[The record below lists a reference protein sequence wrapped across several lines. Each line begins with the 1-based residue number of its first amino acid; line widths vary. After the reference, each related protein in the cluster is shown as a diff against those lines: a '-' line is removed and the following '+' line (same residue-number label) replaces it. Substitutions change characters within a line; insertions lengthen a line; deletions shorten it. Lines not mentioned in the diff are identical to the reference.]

1 MAAAFIQNRS
11 AWERVAIAAV
21 VMAPTFYALWA
32 KRVDVPR
39 GREALEEARRLSK
52 ELAEYGAVVIP
63 PHGLA
68 TDPDQME
75 LARTKVRMNTRLH
88 WSELRLALQRF
99 WRAAADETIDID
111 DPTTW
116 PDPDK
121 LDADWEAR
129 HSYTLRA
136 PVAPLGIRSR
146 ISAAKW
152 TRGDGAPQL
161 VLAAFLDPSMS
172 RVHFG
177 DDTHRYLRLA
187 VSERWYWLPW
197 LGPPEG
203 AVGIRAQQQGWRT
216 PAFPIKG
223 QGATATAESGG
234 GGGGG
239 GRAAKAAAATAIVTE
254 ADAAPALAAGCRS
267 RAAHVSTGRP
277 GAFAAVGALAQGAA
291 GAGTKAGLEARRAVP
306 APLRST
312 EHQGS
317 AGAAPGDA
325 VDGEATPPWRRV
337 AWFGLT
343 GLASLVACEA
353 PQDVTGSSG
362 APVVHPF
369 SHRVLLRALRRAAE
383 EGLLVPPGALEVAV
397 RRWAASR
404 SPAPGAKQGNPA
416 SSHGV
421 QVDLP
426 AGSQLLL
433 LGSTARSVVWPAEPL
448 PPPHSR
454 TPLPRAATPL
464 VWHEAQAWFPY
475 RPASLPQDE
484 PSAAELQAML
494 EALPADSP
502 ARALFEGAPPARS
515 TKDAAMEDADVEAML
530 AELRAAASDSRA

>member
-1 MAAAFIQNRS
+1 MAAAFIQSRS
-11 AWERVAIAAV
+11 AWERVAIAAA
-21 VMAPTFYALWA
+21 VMAPTFYALWS
-32 KRVDVPR
+32 KRVDMPR

-52 ELAEYGAVVIP
+52 ELAQYGAVVIP

-68 TDPDQME
+68 TDPDQVE

-129 HSYTLRA
+129 HAYTLRA

-172 RVHFG
+172 KIHFG

-187 VSERWYWLPW
+187 VSERWYWFPW

-203 AVGIRAQQQGWRT
+203 TVGIRAQQQGWRT
-216 PAFPIKG
+216 PAFPTKG
-223 QGATATAESGG
+223 P
-234 GGGGG
+234 
-239 GRAAKAAAATAIVTE
+239 AASAARAAAAASAARPLAPSAIVTD
-254 ADAAPALAAGCRS
+254 ADVAPALAAGCRS
-267 RAAHVSTGRP
+267 RAAHVSAGRP
-277 GAFAAVGALAQGAA
+277 GAFPAVGALAQGSA
-291 GAGTKAGLEARRAVP
+291 GAGTKGALEARRAVP

-312 EHQGS
+312 EHQGA

-325 VDGEATPPWRRV
+325 VDGESTPPWRRV
-337 AWFGLT
+337 AWFGST
-343 GLASLVACEA
+343 GLASLIACEA
-353 PQDVTGSSG
+353 PQDVGGPQG
-362 APVVHPF
+362 APIVYPF
-369 SHRVLLRALRRAAE
+369 SHRVLLRALRAAAE
-383 EGLLVPPGALEVAV
+383 QGLAVPPGALEAAV
-397 RRWAASR
+397 RRWAARHAPTPGSR
-404 SPAPGAKQGNPA
+404 QSNP
-416 SSHGV
+416 STSDGV
-421 QVDLP
+421 QVELP
-426 AGSQLLL
+426 TGSQLLL
-433 LGSTARSVVWPAEPL
+433 LGSTARSIVWPAEPL

-484 PSAAELQAML
+484 PSAAELQALL
-494 EALPADSP
+494 EALPIDSP
-502 ARALFEGAPPARS
+502 ARPLFEGAPPARS
-515 TKDAAMEDADVEAML
+515 TKDAAVEDADVEALL
-530 AELRAAASDSRA
+530 AELRVAAADARA